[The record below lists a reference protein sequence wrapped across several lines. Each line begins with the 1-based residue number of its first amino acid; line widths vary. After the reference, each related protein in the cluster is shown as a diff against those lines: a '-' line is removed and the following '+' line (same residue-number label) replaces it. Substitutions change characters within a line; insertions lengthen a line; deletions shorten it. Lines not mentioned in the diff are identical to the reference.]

1 MSDHLT
7 SNHLTLRRR
16 RAASAWRD
24 AGLGDDLV
32 LVGAGEPIGI
42 PGGAD
47 QQFPFHTHAEYY
59 WLTESECAGAV
70 LTYDPAEGWTDFVP
84 RVTDGERVWEGRTQ
98 APGEPLEN
106 LPAWLAARRGR
117 RWVMLGCPPAGAP
130 FDAERAAPLR
140 DALSHARRPKDQH
153 ELDRMRRAIA
163 ATAAGFRVAADMIR
177 PGATERA
184 IQIEMEAEFAR
195 RGGEGT
201 AYGTIV
207 GVGTN
212 AAVLHFS
219 PGARAVRAGDLVLI
233 DAGAEVQRYAADVT
247 RTFVA
252 GPPSAEQRALYEL
265 VLSVEQNG
273 IRRCVA
279 GAEWRDVHL
288 AAAGEIAQGLVD
300 FGLLR
305 GGADSLVEQDAHAL
319 FFPHGLGHMVGL
331 GVRDASGFL
340 PGRTRST
347 RPGLANLRMDLPL
360 EPGYVVTVEPGIYFI
375 AALLDNPDNRAKHR
389 DTVNWELAD
398 RLRDFGGIRI
408 EDNVLVTAEGP
419 EVLTAAIPKTL

>member
-1 MSDHLT
+1 MSDY
-7 SNHLTLRRR
+7 LTLRRQ
-16 RAASAWRD
+16 RAARAWRD
-24 AGLGDDLV
+24 ADLGEDIV
-32 LVGAGEPIGI
+32 LLGAGEPIAI

-47 QQFPFHTHAEYY
+47 QQFPFHTHPEYY
-59 WLTESECAGAV
+59 WLTESDCAGAV
-70 LTYDPAEGWTDFVP
+70 LAYDPAEGWTHFVP
-84 RVTDGERVWEGRTQ
+84 RVTDAERVWEGRAQT
-98 APGEPLEN
+98 PGEPLEN
-106 LPAWLAARRGR
+106 LSAWLAARRGR
-117 RWVMLGCPPAGAP
+117 RWVMLGCAPPGAP
-130 FDAERAAPLR
+130 QDADRLKTLR
-140 DALSHARRPKDQH
+140 DALSHARRAKDAH
-153 ELDRMRRAIA
+153 ELERMRRAVV
-163 ATAAGFRVAADMIR
+163 ATAAGFRVAAEMIR
-177 PGATERA
+177 PGATERG
-184 IQIEMEAEFAR
+184 IRIEIEAEFAR
-195 RGGEGT
+195 NGGDGT

-219 PGARAVRAGDLVLI
+219 PGPRAVRPGDLVLI

-252 GPPSAEQRALYEL
+252 GAPSAEQKALYEL
-265 VLSVEQNG
+265 VLQVEQNG
-273 IRRCVA
+273 IGRCVA

-288 AAAGEIAQGLVD
+288 AAAREIALGLAD

-305 GGADSLVEQDAHAL
+305 GGADGLVEQDAHAL

-360 EPGYVVTVEPGIYFI
+360 EAGYVVTVEPGIYFI
-375 AALLDNPDNRAKHR
+375 AALLDHPDSRAKHR
-389 DTVNWELAD
+389 DSVNWELAD